1 MENILRC
8 QNIEISGSFHALR
21 ENGKE
26 DLDMG
31 FVQLIDQLI
40 DWLREKPE
48 AHIIGGSSGVQN
60 WINHNSWFKKP
71 HFVTFIYFLVF
82 QFSVGI

>member
-8 QNIEISGSFHALR
+8 QNIETYGSFHSLR
-21 ENGKE
+21 ENGRE

-31 FVQLIDQLI
+31 FVQLI

-71 HFVTFIYFLVF
+71 CFVTFIYFLVF